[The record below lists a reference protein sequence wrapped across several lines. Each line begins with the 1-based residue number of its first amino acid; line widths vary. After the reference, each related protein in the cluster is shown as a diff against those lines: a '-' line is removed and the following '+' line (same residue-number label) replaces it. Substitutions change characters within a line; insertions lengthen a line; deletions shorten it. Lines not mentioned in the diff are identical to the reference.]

1 MLSILSSRLG
11 SETVVTCPE
20 EDLLLQC
27 GRMAVGA
34 EWDEQISLPQG
45 ELDWQY
51 LIRMAR
57 VHGMLPHL
65 HSYLEICP
73 GGVPSTVMDQLHED
87 FRRNTW
93 RNVFLAGELLRLLEA
108 LSAKGISTIPFKG
121 PVLGMLLY
129 GNVALRQ
136 FVDLDILVHEQDVVR
151 AKDLLITQGY
161 RPQFKLA
168 EHQLP
173 SILQS
178 DSELAFTRE
187 DGASVVDLQWR
198 FRPEYFSFPLDM
210 QSVWE
215 RVRPFS
221 FMGKNVLTLSP
232 EDLLLFL
239 CVHGTK
245 HIWGGLSLICDLA
258 RFIQVNRETTD
269 WDQLLTQARRVRSER
284 MLFLGLFLGSDL
296 LGARLPDEVW
306 RRVRAH
312 REVEALALRVRR
324 NLFKSEEKAG
334 IPEHT
339 MFHLRSREYL
349 RDRINY
355 CLHFAATP
363 TERDLALLPF
373 PKALS
378 SLYYALRPFRL
389 LTKYSLGL
397 FRRSP

>member
-1 MLSILSSRLG
+1 
-11 SETVVTCPE
+11 
-20 EDLLLQC
+20 
-27 GRMAVGA
+27 MAVGA
-34 EWDEQISLPQG
+34 EWDEQVSLPQG

-65 HSYLEICP
+65 HSYLELCP
-73 GGVPSTVMDQLHED
+73 GGVPSTVMDQLRED

-121 PVLGMLLY
+121 PVLGILLY

-136 FVDLDILVHEQDVVR
+136 FVDLDILVHEQDVLR
-151 AKDLLITQGY
+151 AKDLLITKGY
-161 RPQFKLA
+161 RPQFRLT
-168 EHQLP
+168 ERQL
-173 SILQS
+173 SAILQS
-178 DSELAFTRE
+178 DNELAFTRE

-258 RFIQVNRETTD
+258 RFVQVNRETTD

-306 RRVRAH
+306 RRVRADL
-312 REVEALALRVRR
+312 EVEALALRVRR
-324 NLFKSEEKAG
+324 NLFQSEEKAG

-339 MFHLRSREYL
+339 MFHLRSRESL

-355 CLHFAATP
+355 CLRFAATP

-397 FRRSP
+397 FRRSH